1 MEGYLQKKHLII
13 RKIDPHQIDDQT
25 DATLQQV
32 YDTAIAVAQ
41 LARDQLQLGQRQE
54 RNSPMV
60 PSSFAQADT
69 MSTTARDPLSP
80 GSADITNVISREQVE
95 ELRLHVRRVCDALER
110 KGTSQKNAYRYIF
123 EELYHSYG
131 VTSYEL
137 LHQSLFDEINIFLL
151 NWYHSLSQNDSLPE

>member
-13 RKIDPHQIDDQT
+13 RKIDPQQMDDEAV
-25 DATLQQV
+25 ATLQQV

-41 LARDQLQLGQRQE
+41 LARDQLKLEQWQE
-54 RNSPMV
+54 HNSPM
-60 PSSFAQADT
+60 T
-69 MSTTARDPLSP
+69 PLSP
-80 GSADITNVISREQVE
+80 GSAGITNVISREQVE
-95 ELRLHVRRVCDALER
+95 ELRLHVRKVCNALER

-151 NWYHSLSQNDSLPE
+151 NWYCSLSQNDSPPE